1 MKKPKTEMSS
11 SEVDSKASLPDISP
25 RIFSKSS
32 LKSGS
37 SSQNLLILS
46 SNLAGSW
53 PTKVLEQ
60 ERKHLDKL
68 EAILVNER
76 LKADARMKKLAEL
89 ESRDESKI
97 EAVKD
102 RVKQKETE
110 VKERNRL
117 REVRAKINE
126 ERGRQDRS
134 VGYDQRQKEIQ
145 EKERIKEEERVR
157 CIREKE
163 ELLIKKKREI
173 EGKREQFAKELEE

>member
-1 MKKPKTEMSS
+1 M
-11 SEVDSKASLPDISP
+11 
-25 RIFSKSS
+25 
-32 LKSGS
+32 
-37 SSQNLLILS
+37 
-46 SNLAGSW
+46 
-53 PTKVLEQ
+53 
-60 ERKHLDKL
+60 
-68 EAILVNER
+68 
-76 LKADARMKKLAEL
+76 KADARMKKLAEL

-173 EGKREQFAKELEE
+173 EGKREQFAKDLEE